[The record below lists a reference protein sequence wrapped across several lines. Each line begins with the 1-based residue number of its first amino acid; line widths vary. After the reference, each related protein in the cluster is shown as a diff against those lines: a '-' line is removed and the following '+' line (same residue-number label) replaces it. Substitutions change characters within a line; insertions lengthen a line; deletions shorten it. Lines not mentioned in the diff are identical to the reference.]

1 MTKKDLPKIIPIFPL
16 SKAIFFPRTILP
28 LNIFEERYLQL
39 VNDCMKESRM
49 FGMIQP
55 KNKFKKNPQLYTV
68 GCLGK
73 ISSCIQT
80 NDKRYLITL
89 SGITRFRIKEEV
101 NSEKLYR
108 KFVVD
113 YSEFVKD
120 LEYKKNYSLNFNKN
134 NLLKKIQL
142 FFKKMNYSLEYQE
155 LLKLNFDQLISTVC
169 MIAPFSIEE
178 KQKIIETIKIE
189 DKLNSLEKIINF
201 NLASAEINQTIQ

>member
-1 MTKKDLPKIIPIFPL
+1 MTKKDLSKIIPIFPL
-16 SKAIFFPRTILP
+16 SNAIFFPKTILP

-39 VNDCMKESRM
+39 VNDCMKESKM

-55 KNKFKKNPQLYTV
+55 KNKLKKKPEVYSV

-73 ISSCIQT
+73 ISSCIET
-80 NDKRYLITL
+80 NDRRYLITL

-101 NSEKLYR
+101 KSEKLYR
-108 KFVVD
+108 KFSVD
-113 YSEFVKD
+113 YSEFMGD
-120 LEYKKNYSLNFNKN
+120 LEYKKNYSLTFDKD

-142 FFKKMNYSLEYQE
+142 FFKKMNYTLEYQE

-189 DKLNSLEKIINF
+189 DKLNSLEIESSYKI
-201 NLASAEINQTIQ
+201 QK